1 MDGIGYSM
9 FNVQQNSTPDHDGQ
23 PYWSVGEIAGKRVD
37 AIVPWDT
44 PKMGVEVGK
53 VMAYFKLFT
62 TSCCVDSSESC
73 DETSMIA
80 QHIGIAK
87 ATLQHK
93 EVQI

>member
-1 MDGIGYSM
+1 
-9 FNVQQNSTPDHDGQ
+9 
-23 PYWSVGEIAGKRVD
+23 
-37 AIVPWDT
+37 
-44 PKMGVEVGK
+44 MGVEVGK